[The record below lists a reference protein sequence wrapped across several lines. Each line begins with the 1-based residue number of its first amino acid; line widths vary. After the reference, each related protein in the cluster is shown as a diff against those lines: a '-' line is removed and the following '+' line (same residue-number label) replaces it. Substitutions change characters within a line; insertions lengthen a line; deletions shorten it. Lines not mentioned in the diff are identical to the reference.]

1 MNYFLTDIKVNKIFH
16 LEDFNIHIDDTEK
29 KHLIITGKNGS
40 GKTVLLNAVIEYLE
54 KIRQDQL
61 LDFLNYKKSLHDFQN
76 EFNSLGSNKEQEIFR
91 VKQKISHIQKQVEN
105 VFGRVEL
112 SFNNIYQLSEAFHE
126 NNFILAFYEAER
138 QTKIDEPTN
147 PMKPDMSPVSNLKQR
162 KADQFLHF
170 LVDYKV
176 QEVLARNEN
185 QMEDAELIRC
195 WFIDLTNLLKEIFD
209 SKDLELD
216 FNYKDYSFRILSNGK
231 SFKFTELSAGYSAV
245 LDIVTDLILK
255 MQSQN
260 SLTRAYEKQGIVLID
275 EIETHL
281 HLELQR
287 IILPLLTRI
296 FPNIQFIV
304 TTHSPFILSSLPN
317 AVAFDLENKET
328 IEDLTDYSYEALAEG
343 YFGVRTESS
352 NIQIRLERLRELASL
367 SERSQSEQ
375 IELTELLA
383 DFEKMSEAAI
393 PNIKAAYYEIARTL
407 KPAP

>member
-1 MNYFLTDIKVNKIFH
+1 MNYFLTDIKVSKIFH
-16 LEDFNIHIDDTEK
+16 LEDFNIHIGDTEK

-40 GKTVLLNAVIEYLE
+40 GKTVLLNAMIEYLDGI
-54 KIRQDQL
+54 KNGQIPSDT
-61 LDFLNYKKSLHDFQN
+61 NYTYPA
-76 EFNSLGSNKEQEIFR
+76 
-91 VKQKISHIQKQVEN
+91 V
-105 VFGRVEL
+105 L
-112 SFNNIYQLSEAFHE
+112 SFNNFVPFTIACRS
-126 NNFILAFYEAER
+126 NNFLIAFYEAER
-138 QTKIDEPTN
+138 QTKMLEPLSPT
-147 PMKPDMSPVSNLKQR
+147 KPNMAPVNYLKQR
-162 KADQFLHF
+162 KTDQFLNF
-170 LVDYKV
+170 LVDYKI
-176 QEVLARNEN
+176 QEALARNEN
-185 QMEDAELIRC
+185 QIADAELIRC

-352 NIQIRLERLRELASL
+352 NIQIRLERLRELARL

-407 KPAP
+407 KPAL

>member
-40 GKTVLLNAVIEYLE
+40 GKTVLLNAI
-54 KIRQDQL
+54 IG
-61 LDFLNYKKSLHDFQN
+61 HM
-76 EFNSLGSNKEQEIFR
+76 GR
-91 VKQKISHIQKQVEN
+91 VKKVMKGWPAYLNKPEFSVT
-105 VFGRVEL
+105 L
-112 SFNNIYQLSEAFHE
+112 SFNNTKSLLSTDNE
-126 NNFILAFYEAER
+126 NNFIFAFYEAER
-138 QTKIDEPTN
+138 QTKMIEPHN
-147 PMKPDMSPVSNLKQR
+147 PTKPNMNPVSNLKER
-162 KADQFLHF
+162 KTDQFLNF
-170 LVDYKV
+170 LVDYKI
-176 QEVLARNEN
+176 QEALARNEN
-185 QMEDAELIRC
+185 QIEDAELIRC
-195 WFIDLTNLLKEIFD
+195 WFVDLTNLLKQIFD

-255 MQSQN
+255 MQSKN
-260 SLTRAYEKQGIVLID
+260 TLTRAYEKQGIVLID

-287 IILPLLTRI
+287 IILPMLTHI

-317 AVAFDLENKET
+317 AVAFDLESKET
-328 IEDLTDYSYEALAEG
+328 IEDLTEYSYEALAEG

-375 IELTELLA
+375 IELNELLA

-393 PNIKAAYYEIARTL
+393 PNIKAAYYEIVRTL
-407 KPAP
+407 KPGL